1 MPSGTKITSEIM
13 YSHPTKLGGMSSS
26 LPATAA
32 PSKRAPVINERL
44 AHEHP
49 DARCELDF
57 DSPLQLLV
65 ATVLSAQCTDA
76 RVNSVTP
83 ELFRTYPTAADYA
96 AARREDLEAIL
107 RPLGFQRAKAGHLMG
122 IGERLVSE
130 FDGEVPQ
137 TVKELT
143 SLPGVGRKTALVVLG
158 DAFGIPGLTVDT
170 HFSRLMQ
177 RLELTGEKTPVKIER
192 DIAKL
197 IAEAEWT
204 MFSHRVIFHGRRV
217 CHARNPEC
225 GNCVVRDLCPA
236 ALS

>member
-1 MPSGTKITSEIM
+1 M
-13 YSHPTKLGGMSSS
+13 
-26 LPATAA
+26 
-32 PSKRAPVINERL
+32 

-158 DAFGIPGLTVDT
+158 DAFGVPGLTVDT

-197 IAEAEWT
+197 IAEDEWT
-204 MFSHRVIFHGRRV
+204 MFSHRVIFHGRRF